1 MLKGLEINLVVPDL
15 WQQEAVRALR
25 EEKDVVVQAP
35 TGSGKTYIFELLYPS
50 LKGQAIF
57 TVPTRALANDK
68 LAEWRARGWDVGIA
82 TGDLALNLNAKILV
96 ATLETQRARF
106 LRRDGPKLLVVDE
119 YQMIADPVRGVHY
132 ELALALAPP
141 ETQLLLLSGSVQ
153 NPQDVVAWLRR
164 IGRDPVLISHEER
177 PVPLEE
183 IDLRALPD
191 SAFVQTK
198 SFWPRMIGKALR
210 AELAPVLVF
219 APRRNAS
226 EEMAQAIASAMSL
239 RDPLPLSAEQEAL
252 AGKKL
257 AKLLRSRVAY
267 HHSGL
272 SYAVRAGL
280 IEPLA
285 KAGQLNV
292 VVATMGLA
300 AGINFSMRSVLIT
313 DTRYKAGNFERH
325 VEPDEL
331 LQMFGRAGRRGLDD
345 VGYVLMLPDIPR
357 LGDARP
363 RKLKR
368 ATQVDWPSLISVMR
382 GAADRGEQP
391 FAAAVE
397 LSRSLFS
404 TQNVPIGAEHSLATG
419 AKPCGL
425 WVDAERGRFVR
436 RPITEILNSAG
447 EWEPKP
453 ASAQNVSL
461 GQLFIRES
469 DQWVRALSVPRMLDG
484 RGFGNLCKLRDRG
497 IYGREIPLATVVDD
511 AITPVKWLRKKLVG
525 RRNAGVADSEAGPA
539 NAVEPRDDAS
549 TARQRLALPL
559 SKARFEEV
567 VPALLPEITGGQI
580 AEIVTRANTISARID
595 FSAALM
601 TGLIDS
607 RGVALLDPPERE
619 ALPLA
624 CRQCSELE
632 HDLTTAIT
640 NSPAYA
646 WRQLGLTEKDGT
658 PTRRG
663 LLFSFFHAGEGLAI
677 AAGLEDETYPVDD
690 LVFDLANIR
699 AGPRFAGEDAP
710 LGGRLGI
717 LCQQIYGR
725 ADHPGYLEMGVPV
738 QYGSGA
744 SEVIRELVTN
754 ASGRYRLTNESLRH
768 GDIERALMEWRS
780 LLRHIVGAPELEWER
795 WLTLRKL
802 AAHFVGN
809 TTSPAAVEFP
819 PLLASQRIRRIGPI

>member
-1 MLKGLEINLVVPDL
+1 MPSGLEINLVLPDL

-25 EEKDVVVQAP
+25 DGKDVVVQAP

-82 TGDLALNLNAKILV
+82 TGDLALNLDARVLV

-153 NPQDVVAWLRR
+153 NPHDVISWFQR
-164 IGRDPVLISHEER
+164 IGRDPLLISHEDR

-183 IDLRALPD
+183 IDLRGLPD
-191 SAFVQTK
+191 SAFVQTR
-198 SFWPRMIGKALR
+198 SFWPRMLGKALR
-210 AELAPVLVF
+210 AELAPVLLF
-219 APRRNAS
+219 APRRKAS
-226 EEMAQAIASAMSL
+226 EEMAQTIASAVTL
-239 RDPLPLSAEQEAL
+239 RDPLPLSVEQEAL
-252 AGKKL
+252 AGKRL
-257 AKLLRSRVAY
+257 AKLLRNRVAY

-300 AGINFSMRSVLIT
+300 AGINFSMRSVLVT

-345 VGYVLMLPDIPR
+345 VGYVLMLPEIPR

-382 GAADRGEQP
+382 AGAGIGDPGDNLP
-391 FAAAVE
+391 FAAAVN
-397 LSRSLFS
+397 LSHSLFS
-404 TQNVPIGAEHSLATG
+404 VQKVPIGAEHSLSTG
-419 AKPCGL
+419 PKPCGL
-425 WVDAERGRFVR
+425 WVDAERARFVR
-436 RPITEILNSAG
+436 RPITEILNSR
-447 EWEPKP
+447 EQWEPIL
-453 ASAQNVSL
+453 ARSENVSL
-461 GQLFIRES
+461 GRLLVREREA
-469 DQWVRALSVPRMLDG
+469 WVRALTVPQMLDG

-497 IYGREIPLATVVDD
+497 IYGREIPLATVVSDD
-511 AITPVKWLRKKLVG
+511 AVAPVKWLRKKLEQKSMS
-525 RRNAGVADSEAGPA
+525 RTLFDEI
-539 NAVEPRDDAS
+539 
-549 TARQRLALPL
+549 
-559 SKARFEEV
+559 
-567 VPALLPEITGGQI
+567 VPPLLPEITAGEV
-580 AEIVTRANTISARID
+580 AEMVCRANTLYARID
-595 FSAALM
+595 FSDAVVNALV
-601 TGLIDS
+601 DS
-607 RGVALLDPPERE
+607 HGAALLDPPARE
-619 ALPLA
+619 ALPVV

-632 HDLTTAIT
+632 HDLTAVIT
-640 NSPAYA
+640 KSPAYA
-646 WRQLGLTEKDGT
+646 WRELRLVTENGT

-663 LLFSFFHAGEGLAI
+663 SLFSFFHAGEGLAL
-677 AAGLEDETYPVDD
+677 AAGLEDETYPIDD

-699 AGPRFAGEDAP
+699 AGPRFAGEEAP

-744 SEVIRELVTN
+744 AEVIRELVTN
-754 ASGRYRLTNESLRH
+754 PAGRYRLINESLRH

-780 LLRHIVGAPELEWER
+780 LLRHIVGAPGLEWDR
-795 WLTLRKL
+795 WRALQKA
-802 AAHFVGN
+802 AAHFIGN

-819 PLLASQRIRRIGPI
+819 PLLASQTIGRIGRI

>member
-1 MLKGLEINLVVPDL
+1 MPAGLEINLLIPDL

-25 EEKDVVVQAP
+25 DGKDVVVQAP

-82 TGDLALNLNAKILV
+82 TGDLALNLGAKVLV

-119 YQMIADPVRGVHY
+119 YQMISDPVRGVHY

-141 ETQLLLLSGSVQ
+141 TTQLLLLSGSVQ
-153 NPQDVVAWLRR
+153 NPQAMVDWFRR
-164 IGRDPVLISHEER
+164 IGRDAVLISHNER
-177 PVPLEE
+177 PVPLEQV
-183 IDLRALPD
+183 DLRALPE
-191 SAFVQTK
+191 SQFVQSK
-198 SFWPRMIGKALR
+198 NFWPRMIGKALR
-210 AELAPVLVF
+210 ADLAPVLVF

-226 EEMAQAIASAMSL
+226 EEMAQAIASAVSV

-252 AGKKL
+252 AGKRL
-257 AKLLRSRVAY
+257 AKLLRNRVAY

-285 KAGQLNV
+285 KAGQLDV

-331 LQMFGRAGRRGLDD
+331 LQMFGRAGRRGLDET
-345 VGYVLMLPDIPR
+345 GYVLMLPDIPR

-363 RKLKR
+363 RQLKR
-368 ATQVDWPSLISVMR
+368 AAQVDWPSLISVMG
-382 GAADRGEQP
+382 GAADRGEVP

-404 TQNVPIGAEHSLATG
+404 IQNVPIGSEHSLSTG
-419 AKPCGL
+419 EKPCGL
-425 WVDAERGRFVR
+425 WVDAERARFVR
-436 RPITEILNSAG
+436 RPITEILNSVG
-447 EWEPKP
+447 EWEPK
-453 ASAQNVSL
+453 AAKEAKVSL
-461 GQLFIRES
+461 AQLLIREN
-469 DQWVRALSVPRMLDG
+469 DQWLAALKLPRMLDG

-497 IYGREIPLATVVDD
+497 IYGREIPLATLVAEG
-511 AITPVKWLRKKLVG
+511 AIAPVKWLKKKLSSVAAVCD
-525 RRNAGVADSEAGPA
+525 RRTESSKKGPGGHT
-539 NAVEPRDDAS
+539 PPL
-549 TARQRLALPL
+549 QRLSRAEFDEL
-559 SKARFEEV
+559 
-567 VPALLPEITGGQI
+567 VPPLLPEITGGRI
-580 AEIVTRANTISARID
+580 AELLTRGNTISARID
-595 FSAALM
+595 FADNEVSA
-601 TGLIDS
+601 LIDS
-607 RGVALLDPPERE
+607 HGAALLDPPERE
-619 ALPLA
+619 AIPLV
-624 CRQCSELE
+624 CRACSELE
-632 HDLTTAIT
+632 HDLTTVIT
-640 NSPAYA
+640 SSPAYA
-646 WRQLGLTEKDGT
+646 WRQLGLVSEDGK

-663 LLFSFFHAGEGLAI
+663 LLFSFFQAGEGLAI
-677 AAGLEDETYPVDD
+677 AAALEDETYPIDD

-699 AGPRFAGEDAP
+699 AGPRFAGEEA
-710 LGGRLGI
+710 LFGGRLGI
-717 LCQQIYGR
+717 LCQRIYGR
-725 ADHPGYLEMGVPV
+725 ADHPGYLEMGVPL

-754 ASGRYRLTNESLRH
+754 PAARYRLTNESLRH

-780 LLRHIVGAPELEWER
+780 LLRHIVGAPDLEWVR
-795 WLTLRKL
+795 WIALKKV
-802 AAHFVGN
+802 AAHFIGS
-809 TTSPAAVEFP
+809 TSSPAAVEFP
-819 PLLASQRIRRIGPI
+819 ALLASQQSRARPLRV